1 MVTIRFAEEALAISA
16 AIGVPFALTTNATNV
31 IKLAVKMTVNIF
43 LYVVQ
48 KLSDHNKISFKHYD
62 MPVGTVTRLT
72 LKIASESCASLFR
85 EDVAVWL
92 QVKRLRL

>member
-1 MVTIRFAEEALAISA
+1 MVTIRLAEEALAISA
-16 AIGVPFALTTNATNV
+16 AIGVPFALTIKITNV
-31 IKLAVKMTVNIF
+31 IKLAVKMKVNIF

-48 KLSDHNKISFKHYD
+48 KLSDHEKIRFESIYD
-62 MPVGTVTRLT
+62 GGPCGLT
-72 LKIASESCASLFR
+72 LEISCESCASLFR

>member
-62 MPVGTVTRLT
+62 RGTVTRLT